1 LVVVAATAGALA
13 PKRVPPTTATATGTG
28 TPGATAESAAAH
40 FADIQGIVANRCAP
54 CHAAAPTQ
62 PGFAAAPKG
71 VLLDSSAGLLANVRT
86 IEPQVATR
94 AMPIGNLTCMTESE
108 RNQLLDWIRH
118 GAPH

>member
-1 LVVVAATAGALA
+1 VAATAGALA
-13 PKRVPPTTATATGTG
+13 PKRAPPVTATAA
-28 TPGATAESAAAH
+28 ATAEGTAAH

-71 VLLDSSAGLLANVRT
+71 VLLDSTAGLLANLRA

-94 AMPIGNLTCMTESE
+94 AMPVGNLTCMTETE
-108 RNQLLDWIRH
+108 RSQLLDWIRH
-118 GAPH
+118 DAPH